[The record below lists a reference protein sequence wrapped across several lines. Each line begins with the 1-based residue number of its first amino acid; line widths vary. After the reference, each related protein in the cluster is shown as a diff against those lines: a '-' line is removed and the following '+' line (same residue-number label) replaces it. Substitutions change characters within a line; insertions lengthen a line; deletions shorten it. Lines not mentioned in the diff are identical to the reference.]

1 MTPVRRR
8 RLERALWLTL
18 GHWYA
23 FYLAVGYECLQQ
35 SGTAWLAALPWASYG
50 TEMFAALAGERLNP
64 GAVLL
69 VFFTVL
75 LVGTVITLGQ
85 ALRAVIGGE
94 TVEAVAS
101 SSREAPRPATVAP
114 HVVKSAPAASDD
126 DQAERMQM
134 LVERFR
140 ERVARL

>member
-1 MTPVRRR
+1 MNPLRRR

-35 SGTAWLAALPWASYG
+35 GGTAWLAALPWASYG
-50 TEMFAALAGERLNP
+50 TEIFAALAGEPLNP

-69 VFFTVL
+69 VFLTVSM
-75 LVGTVITLGQ
+75 VGTLVTLGH
-85 ALRAVIGGE
+85 ALRAVMAE
-94 TVEAVAS
+94 EHAESAVTTPRAVAQS
-101 SSREAPRPATVAP
+101 ATVAP
-114 HVVKSAPAASDD
+114 PVATSEPAASDD
-126 DQAERMQM
+126 SSQRMQL